1 MQIAKNAFSK
11 SLVTLALACAA
22 LGAHAE
28 SDLNTA
34 SGANMSAA
42 ARLDFRVTVP
52 RILFL
57 QVGAGSFADD
67 TTVSL
72 VDWTM
77 TAAQLNTP
85 GAIAATTGGAVS
97 ARVLGN
103 GGNINFTAN
112 GVAGGP
118 VAAGVGAIPWTNFTA
133 AVSGGTLPHPAIG
146 NGVAGAASALTAVA
160 GIVNQAAT
168 WTFSYANAAPIAAGV
183 YTGQVTYTAT
193 MP

>member
-1 MQIAKNAFSK
+1 MSLSQNAARK
-11 SLVTLALACAA
+11 SLLALGLAFAA

-77 TAAQLNTP
+77 TASQLNTP
-85 GAIAATTGGAVS
+85 GAIAANAGGAVS

-103 GGNINFTAN
+103 GGNINFSAN
-112 GVAGGP
+112 GLAGGP
-118 VAAGVGAIPWTNFTA
+118 VAAGVGAIPWSNFSA

-146 NGVAGAASALTAVA
+146 NGVAGANSPLTAVA
-160 GIVNQAAT
+160 GVVNQAAT

-183 YTGQVTYTAT
+183 YTGQVTYTAV